1 MTDVE
6 DRKTR
11 ERRTLTVSGRRTT
24 ISLEQEIW
32 RSLGDIAER
41 EKLAL
46 SLLVEQVDRRRED
59 ASLASGLRVFCLY
72 YWRLLWQARLGPDGE
87 EDAGDDAGDAAEPSA
102 LFQEAI
108 TQMSQGGR
116 HRSLEAQKS
125 PRGRFGKPV

>member
-6 DRKTR
+6 DRRTR

-46 SLLVEQVDRRRED
+46 SHLVEQVDRRRED

-72 YWRLLWQARLGPDGE
+72 YWRLLWQARLGPDA
-87 EDAGDDAGDAAEPSA
+87 EDDLPDADEPSA
-102 LFQEAI
+102 MFHEAI

-116 HRSLEAQKS
+116 HRARESVKS